1 MATLIAF
8 AAVLVSL
15 GAACAADPAAV
26 RLGQVPIPALPAG
39 QKPNFIVIL
48 TDDQGWDDIG
58 LHNPDY
64 VNTPNLDRFIK
75 GGTFFSNFYV
85 TPQCAQTRA
94 ALMTGRQ
101 YPRTG
106 TMLVHAGW
114 DFMNTAEATA
124 GEVMSAAGYRTAQFG
139 KWHNREVA
147 GYEPWSV
154 GFHEGELPAAN
165 KDCPVNRN
173 GVYVLPDSISE
184 AGAGAGAGVDA
195 AASRSSISRST
206 SVNRK
211 SSITRSSSTTRS
223 TAASR
228 TSSTSSSTNSSSSMA
243 IASVNKL
250 FKGDMAAREQTEI
263 KMMDGVLKLLG
274 KHSAAAAQGSKQP
287 FFIYHAPHA
296 IHVTPVRLDGKFKKV
311 RFSPPEFKVKYHS
324 EPKYKGISENTLDAW
339 AMLEYL
345 DSVLGRLFKHL
356 KDTGLDK
363 NTYVMIMSDN
373 GSFLM
378 PDEPKK
384 KRMPSRLTG
393 TKSEVFEGGVRNF
406 LAVQGPGV
414 QAGVTDSTL
423 LDITDILPTMADLA
437 GISSSSKHLP
447 WDGRSFKNLLV
458 PSSSSSSSSSSA
470 VVTAGGSRGTSLA
483 TKEQQERVLFLL
495 GPQCWDANA
504 VPLLTADREVDKRQ
518 TLLDYDRG
526 GMPNHIWKWL
536 PSLKPSKPAGFEACV
551 GARYKEYKWVG
562 VNNKVYRFD
571 DESHLENE
579 QTEVPP
585 AIAAAISSKLS
596 DAARSWWKS
605 MLAEPHSF
613 NKPTF
618 YLGLGSSLASN
629 VLAAGA
635 HERTPGNVTLLAM
648 GASGFSSPGD
658 RMCYKVQVMTAGTY
672 DVTLMYTS
680 RAAAAV
686 KLSFGTYQAIRSGA
700 AASITAQLP
709 RQASKMEGFSVG
721 SLTLPA
727 SGTKKTELCLE
738 LASSSSPGSPAF
750 SSLANIRFTRIAQT
764 PASQGQLRGGSGASS
779 AGAAALDSATLE
791 ALRAK
796 CNWVGSVNVAEDVD
810 AVMESMFSPYDAEDT
825 DSCAECQPQL

>member
-1 MATLIAF
+1 METLIAF

-15 GAACAADPAAV
+15 GAACAADSAAV
-26 RLGQVPIPALPAG
+26 RPGQVPIPALPAG

-114 DFMNTAEATA
+114 DFMHTAEATA

-184 AGAGAGAGVDA
+184 AGAGAGVDA

-228 TSSTSSSTNSSSSMA
+228 TSSTSSSTNSSSSVA

-458 PSSSSSSSSSSA
+458 PSSSSSSSA
-470 VVTAGGSRGTSLA
+470 VVSADGSRGTSLA

-504 VPLLTADREVDKRQ
+504 VPLLTAEREVDKRQ

-571 DESHLENE
+571 DDSHLENE

-658 RMCYKVQVMTAGTY
+658 RVCYKVQVMTAGTY

-680 RAAAAV
+680 RAAATV
-686 KLSFGTYQAIRSGA
+686 KLSFGSYQAIRSGA

-721 SLTLPA
+721 SLTLPE

-738 LASSSSPGSPAF
+738 LTSSSTPGSPAF

-764 PASQGQLRGGSGASS
+764 PASQGQLRGGGAAS
-779 AGAAALDSATLE
+779 ASAAGTAALDSAALQ

-796 CNWVGSVNVAEDVD
+796 CNWVGSANVAEDVD

-825 DSCAECQPQL
+825 DSCPECQPQL